1 MAYRESSDIQK
12 VDNLDYCLKNLI
24 AIDATPTSTDLL
36 YDENLLKLSCENAQ
50 LLVNKIFGLERTIT
64 SDGVFA
70 DLPSNDE
77 IVMPRVFPLPK
88 PREKTRWEKFAEMK
102 GIKKRKR
109 SRKVFDPTVNDW
121 VPRWGYKSIKKNKV
135 NRPPIMEVKPG
146 DDDNVLDVESAKRSL
161 VKMKQKMRELRNKME
176 QNSPKDSKS
185 QLKKTLQRVKE
196 STKGCGKHGKVKGK
210 TKVSIKRKPVI
221 QSLKSEKDSYL
232 SSIKKLNL

>member
-1 MAYRESSDIQK
+1 METSDTQK

-24 AIDATPTSTDLL
+24 AIDATPTSTELL
-36 YDENLLKLSCENAQ
+36 HNNNLLKLSCENAQ
-50 LLVNKIFGLERTIT
+50 LLVNKIFGLNRTTT

-70 DLPSNDE
+70 ELPSTDE

-88 PREKTRWEKFAEMK
+88 PREKTRWEIFAELK

-121 VPRWGYKSIKKNKV
+121 VPRWGYKSIKKNKL
-135 NRPPIMEVKPG
+135 NKPPIMEVKPG
-146 DDDNVLDVESAKRSL
+146 SDDNVLDLESAKKS
-161 VKMKQKMRELRNKME
+161 VMKSKQKLRELRNKME
-176 QNSPKDSKS
+176 QSARKDKS

-196 STKGCGKHGKVKGK
+196 STKGCGKHGKLKGK
-210 TKVSIKRKPVI
+210 TKVSIKRKPVT
-221 QSLKSEKDSYL
+221 QSLQSEKDSYL